1 VNLQRAFAI
10 MRKDIKEAFGNSQI
24 IYALSIVPIIFS
36 VIMPAAFVLG
46 VRFGGT
52 SSINNLDK
60 MFKNMPEN
68 IMQQMAGFN
77 EIQQVVYLIS
87 VYMFSALFLII
98 PVMVS
103 MIIAA
108 DSFAGEKERK
118 TLEGVLYTPV
128 TDSELIF
135 GKIIASFVPSMI
147 VSWACFALYAVI
159 LNVLGMPVF
168 HRIYFPTLNW
178 WVLMLLVVPTISFL
192 SIGVMVLVSA
202 RVRGYQEANSMG
214 GMVVL
219 PIIALVAGQASGLMY
234 LSTIIML
241 LVGLFLL
248 FIDALLFYT
257 ISNTFHR
264 DRLVAYIK

>member
-1 VNLQRAFAI
+1 MQRVFAV
-10 MRKDIKEAFGNSQI
+10 MRKDMKEAFGNSQV

-52 SSINNLDK
+52 SSLNNLDK
-60 MFKNMPEN
+60 MFKNMPDSL
-68 IMQQMAGFN
+68 MHQMTGFN
-77 EIQQVVYLIS
+77 EMQQVIYLIS

-118 TLEGVLYTPV
+118 TLEGVLYTPI

-135 GKIIASFVPSMI
+135 GKITASFVPSMI
-147 VSWACFALYAVI
+147 VSWVCFALYAVI
-159 LNVLGMPVF
+159 INVLGMPVF
-168 HRIYFPTLNW
+168 HYIYFPTSNW
-178 WVLMLLVVPTISFL
+178 WVLMVLVVPTISFL
-192 SIGVMVLVSA
+192 AIGIMVLVSA
-202 RVRGYQEANSMG
+202 KVRGYQEANSMG

-219 PIIALVAGQASGLMY
+219 PIIALLAGQATGLMY
-234 LSTIIML
+234 LSAAIML
-241 LVGLFLL
+241 IVGLFLL

-257 ISNTFHR
+257 IANTFHR